1 MNKNLNHH
9 LSIRKDSRCFVFQI
23 IAQKT
28 SDYHKKRC
36 ILDKFFEFQIF
47 LSKGASY
54 RFKSP
59 DPFLPLETDHPT
71 EQHPLVAMVDTQGS
85 NVKPAIR
92 RLRLKLHEANK
103 TIRCFSLLF
112 SARSWDDVHMYI
124 YICIIHTYILYTI
137 YIYSC
142 IYIYICCETC
152 ILEDFFQKGKWKEF
166 LSSDRDF
173 SEAQK
178 R

>member
-1 MNKNLNHH
+1 MFFKLLPKKHR
-9 LSIRKDSRCFVFQI
+9 IITKKD
-23 IAQKT
+23 
-28 SDYHKKRC
+28 

-85 NVKPAIR
+85 NVKPTIR

-137 YIYSC
+137 YIVYIYILVY
-142 IYIYICCETC
+142 IYIYVVKPASWRT
-152 ILEDFFQKGKWKEF
+152 FFRPGFFGGSKEVKIVTLLGG
-166 LSSDRDF
+166 LSHLVGG
-173 SEAQK
+173 
-178 R
+178 